1 MVLDNL
7 TDCNNGLITKNELRK
22 AIKEVASQNNVDLD
36 NKDLSK
42 IVDAAYTNTDGTL
55 SSSVS
60 RLQVR
65 EAMENLP

>member
-1 MVLDNL
+1 M
-7 TDCNNGLITKNELRK
+7 
-22 AIKEVASQNNVDLD
+22 
-36 NKDLSK
+36 
-42 IVDAAYTNTDGTL
+42 VDAAYTNTDGTL